1 MKINLTPRDAGQL
14 LARSAAQLDPR
25 TANRLQSA
33 RENAL
38 RHQRTQ
44 AQPSLAHWLGGDMLA
59 RSRISPNWGWAV
71 LLVVVIFG
79 GSLYWQNENE
89 HDHAE
94 IDIAILTD
102 ELPVDMYVN

>member
-1 MKINLTPRDAGQL
+1 MKIDLTPRDAGQL
-14 LARSAAQLDPR
+14 LARSAAQLDPATSNKLR
-25 TANRLQSA
+25 CA

-38 RHQRTQ
+38 RHQRTK
-44 AQPSLAHWLGGDMLA
+44 APTSLAHWLGGNVLA
-59 RSRISPNWGWAV
+59 HSRISLNWGWAL

-102 ELPVDMYVN
+102 ELPVDMYIN